1 MIGRDLHAV
10 QLDRLVAWT
19 VGLAPAALFLLTW
32 SDDFTPLQQMARAF
46 ALPVLAAELAVVL
59 VSFGEGNRLGKLQPI
74 PVALIAALGIVA
86 WGTAIAASSPLPALL
101 RTGTWT
107 IHLLFGL
114 ALVNLRLHG
123 VLDFNRLLRAVLAGF
138 LLVFALLIAFIA
150 TTEQS
155 PLERMIALP
164 AFANVR
170 WFGEYVVSVV
180 GLCAIGFLRRDRFY
194 LLTAAAA
201 FAMAFWTGSRGAV
214 LAPLVGFM
222 LCTVLFREFRSVST
236 WLLFL
241 LSGFAGFA
249 LAFGLDALVPIGD
262 QGPDNVARYS
272 SSGRIELWQYTI
284 REILEQPL
292 FGHGE
297 GQFRFTIGTY
307 SVVQPHNMVLQVLYT
322 WGFIGGLLCLAL
334 AVWAAPRFLRAPG
347 VEAAPFRCAAIMVAI
362 HALIDGTLYHV
373 HSTSLFALC
382 CAAAIAAGY
391 PKAPG
396 ASVDQPIE
404 PGDEKIFPGRRMPK
418 RAKA

>member
-1 MIGRDLHAV
+1 MIGQDLNPG

-19 VGLAPAALFLLTW
+19 FGLAPAALFLLTW
-32 SDDFTPLQQMARAF
+32 SDDFTPLQQTARAF

-59 VSFGEGNRLGKLQPI
+59 VSFGEGYRLGKLQPL
-74 PVALIAALGIVA
+74 PVVLIAALGILA
-86 WGTAIAASSPLPALL
+86 WGTAIAAPNPVPALL

-114 ALVNLRLHG
+114 ALVNLRRHG
-123 VLDFNRLLRAVLAGF
+123 MLDFDRLLRAVLTGF
-138 LLVFALLIAFIA
+138 LLIFALLIAFIA
-150 TTEQS
+150 TTDQS
-155 PLERMIALP
+155 PLERTIELP

-180 GLCAIGFLRRDRFY
+180 GLCAIGFLRRDKFY
-194 LLTAAAA
+194 LFTAAAA

-214 LAPLVGFM
+214 LAPLAGFM

-236 WLLFL
+236 WRLFL
-241 LSGFAGFA
+241 LSGFVGFA
-249 LAFGLDALVPIGD
+249 LALGLDALVPIGD
-262 QGPDNVARYS
+262 RGPDDLARFG

-284 REILEQPL
+284 REILDQPW

-297 GQFRFTIGTY
+297 GQFRFMIGTY
-307 SVVQPHNMVLQVLYT
+307 SLAQPHNVVLQVLYT

-334 AVWAAPRFLRAPG
+334 AIWAAPRFLQAPG
-347 VEAAPFRCAAIMVAI
+347 IEAAPFRCAAIMVAV

-391 PKAPG
+391 PRAPG
-396 ASVDQPIE
+396 AGRNRSIE
-404 PGDEKIFPGRRMPK
+404 SDDEKNPLGGRIHARPEV
-418 RAKA
+418 